1 MAASLP
7 TTFSL
12 SHGGECCKRSLTLGH
27 YLAVK
32 RSLMGHSRNTV
43 RRLVVTAATEGSR
56 KSKESQPSWANPDS
70 DEPPPWAR
78 EEGRS
83 STSQE
88 SIEVPFY
95 VYLLASA
102 ITAIAAI
109 GSVFEYSSKNPV
121 FGVLDSD
128 SIFYTPVLGFFAFT
142 GIPTSV
148 FLWFKSVEAANKE
161 AAEQDKRDGYL
172 QTQLGCGKILRAL
185 IVGGSLHICP
195 LVCEKRTN
203 QRKKTQPE
211 DLVCNMG
218 GYREFG
224 ADEHYSSPSLFHSV
238 TAIVIWLGSVHLN
251 VAIVLSS
258 LIFLPPSLSLLVL
271 GLLFLLIFIP
281 IDDRSKYGRM
291 LARYICKHAC
301 SYFPVT
307 LHVEDYEAFQPSRA
321 YVFGYEPHSV
331 WPIGAVALADLT
343 GFMPLPKIKV
353 LASTAVFYTP
363 FLRQIWTWLGLA
375 PASRKNFS
383 SYLDSGY
390 SCILV
395 PGGVQETFH
404 MKHDVENLFL
414 SSRRGFVRIAMEHGT
429 PLVPVFCFGQSR
441 VYKWWKPDWNLYL
454 KLSRAIRFTPICF
467 WGVFGSPIPYRHP
480 LHVVVGKPIEV
491 RKTLQPTDEEISKVH
506 GQFVEALKDLF
517 ERHKARAGF
526 SDLQLNI
533 L

>member
-1 MAASLP
+1 
-7 TTFSL
+7 
-12 SHGGECCKRSLTLGH
+12 
-27 YLAVK
+27 
-32 RSLMGHSRNTV
+32 
-43 RRLVVTAATEGSR
+43 
-56 KSKESQPSWANPDS
+56 
-70 DEPPPWAR
+70 
-78 EEGRS
+78 
-83 STSQE
+83 
-88 SIEVPFY
+88 
-95 VYLLASA
+95 
-102 ITAIAAI
+102 
-109 GSVFEYSSKNPV
+109 
-121 FGVLDSD
+121 
-128 SIFYTPVLGFFAFT
+128 
-142 GIPTSV
+142 
-148 FLWFKSVEAANKE
+148 
-161 AAEQDKRDGYL
+161 
-172 QTQLGCGKILRAL
+172 
-185 IVGGSLHICP
+185 
-195 LVCEKRTN
+195 
-203 QRKKTQPE
+203 
-211 DLVCNMG
+211 MG
-218 GYREFG
+218 GFREFG
-224 ADEHYSSPSLFHSV
+224 GDEHSSSSSNLFHSV

-251 VAIVLSS
+251 VAIVISS

-307 LHVEDYEAFQPSRA
+307 LHVEDYEAFQPTRA

-343 GFMPLPKIKV
+343 GFMPLPNIKV

-375 PASRKNFS
+375 PASRKNFA

-404 MKHDVENLFL
+404 MKHDVEVAFFVGIHLTYSFHREGGLCASPWSMGHLWFQFSALVSHECTSGGSRIGTFTLNYQEP
-414 SSRRGFVRIAMEHGT
+414 SSLLPSV
-429 PLVPVFCFGQSR
+429 S
-441 VYKWWKPDWNLYL
+441 
-454 KLSRAIRFTPICF
+454 
-467 WGVFGSPIPYRHP
+467 GVFLEVNTIHIFICRSPIPFRHP

-491 RKTLQPTDEEISKVH
+491 RKTLQPTDEEVLVPPSSSLILPSRMIAKVH